1 MKIAIVD
8 CQGGGIG
15 KKIIEKLKENLNEK
29 SIENPSKKIDIIALG
44 TNSIATME
52 MLKAGATSGATG
64 ENAIKVMS
72 QKVDIISGPIA
83 ICVPNSMLGEISSEI
98 AFSIGTSDAKK
109 ILLPLNRCGLLVAG
123 VKDCKIVELID
134 DLVDLIIKEIY

>member
-1 MKIAIVD
+1 MKIAVID

-15 KKIIEKLKENLNEK
+15 KKIIEKLKERLKEK
-29 SIENPSKKIDIIALG
+29 SVESSFSNIDILALG

-72 QKVDIISGPIA
+72 KKVDIIAGPIA
-83 ICVPNSMLGEISSEI
+83 ICVPNSMMGEISEEI

-109 ILLPLNRCGLLVAG
+109 ILLPLNRCGLIVAG
-123 VKDCKIVELID
+123 VKDCKVSELID
-134 DLVDLIIKEIY
+134 DLVTLIMKEIT

>member
-1 MKIAIVD
+1 MKIAVID

-15 KKIIEKLKENLNEK
+15 KKIIEKLKERLKEK
-29 SIENPSKKIDIIALG
+29 SVESSFSKIDILALG

-72 QKVDIISGPIA
+72 QKVDIITGPIA
-83 ICVPNSMLGEISSEI
+83 ICVPNSMMGEISEKI

-109 ILLPLNRCGLLVAG
+109 ILLPLNRCGLMVAG
-123 VKDCKIVELID
+123 VKDCKVSELID
-134 DLVDLIIKEIY
+134 DLVTLIIKEIS